1 MLTTFVRNN
10 RNKGDFFLLF
20 GLLLGL
26 RCVEFAED
34 VDVGIVKETRVR
46 VHAFCGLLATFED
59 AEIMGKEANSVLQC
73 GAGMIM
79 LKVVSPTAGYSLNGT
94 ILLARG

>member
-1 MLTTFVRNN
+1 
-10 RNKGDFFLLF
+10 LLS

-34 VDVGIVKETRVR
+34 VNVGIVKKTRVR
-46 VHAFCGLLATFED
+46 FHAFCGLLAAFED
-59 AEIMGKEANSVLQC
+59 TEIMGKEANSVLQC
-73 GAGMIM
+73 GAGIVMFEIM
-79 LKVVSPTAGYSLNGT
+79 SFAAGYSLNST

>member
-1 MLTTFVRNN
+1 
-10 RNKGDFFLLF
+10 LLLS

-26 RCVEFAED
+26 RCVEFAEN
-34 VDVGIVKETRVR
+34 VDVGIVKKTRVR
-46 VHAFCGLLATFED
+46 FHAFCGLLAAFED
-59 AEIMGKEANSVLQC
+59 TEIMGQKTNSVLQC

-79 LKVVSPTAGYSLNGT
+79 FEIMSSAAGYSLNGT